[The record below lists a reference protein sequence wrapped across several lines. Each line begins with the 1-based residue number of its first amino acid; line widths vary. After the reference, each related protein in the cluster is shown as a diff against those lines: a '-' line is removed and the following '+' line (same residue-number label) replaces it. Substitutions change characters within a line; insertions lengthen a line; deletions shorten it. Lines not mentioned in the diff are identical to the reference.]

1 MVAEVSSG
9 KPYLEMVLHD
19 GSRIRTFDP
28 KVDDAELVWHRDEK
42 TRRIIVMEGYG
53 WELQLDNKKPF
64 DLLEG
69 HSYTINKMEYHRI
82 IKGDSTLVLRIIEV

>member
-1 MVAEVSSG
+1 MV
-9 KPYLEMVLHD
+9 KPYLELVLHD

-28 KVDDAELVWHRDEK
+28 KVDDEELVWHRDER
-42 TRRIIVMEGYG
+42 TRRINVMEGSG
-53 WELQLDNKKPF
+53 WLLQLDNKLPI

-82 IKGDSTLVLRIIEV
+82 IKGDSTLILRITEV